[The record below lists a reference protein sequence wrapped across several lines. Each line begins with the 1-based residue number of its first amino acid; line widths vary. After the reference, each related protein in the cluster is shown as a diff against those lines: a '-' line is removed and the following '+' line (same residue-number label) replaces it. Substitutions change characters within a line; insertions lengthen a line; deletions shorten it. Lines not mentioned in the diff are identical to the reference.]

1 MKEQKLLS
9 TSVLVEAVSVALKSL
24 TVDDEER
31 TSIMEELQASIAYEQ
46 NRSSPI
52 AFLKGKAEDECLVLK
67 NVAWLEADGCYT
79 KFHCMDG
86 STHILTANLVSTLR
100 QLKANGWDD
109 FLRIHK
115 SYAVN
120 FNHIKSKC
128 GNTLRVGKT
137 ELTIGRTYREYF
149 EKHIIIL
156 NKLS

>member
-52 AFLKGKAEDECLVLK
+52 AFLKGKAEDECVVLK
-67 NVAWLEADGCYT
+67 NVTWLEADGSYT
-79 KFHCMDG
+79 KFHCADG
-86 STHILTANLVSTLR
+86 KTRVLTANLVSTLR
-100 QLKANGWDD
+100 QLMANGWNC
-109 FLRIHK
+109 FVRIHK

-120 FNHIKSKC
+120 VHHIKSKI
-128 GNTLRVGKT
+128 GNVLRVGKA
-137 ELTIGRTYREYF
+137 ELTIGRKYRESF
-149 EKHIIIL
+149 GKCCFSL
-156 NKLS
+156 GKLG